1 MGRPLN
7 KRYFGP
13 PTDGGDEIRV
23 RFWDGTTEKNGW
35 IVKQT
40 GAKRF
45 VCTDGVTEA
54 ECYLSDT
61 DDGSLG
67 TFADGRYEM
76 TITVLDDTAT
86 ARQVRKISG
95 RKVTAEN
102 DAMYP
107 WVFTESNSD
116 GAVQVEEAGGAAQV
130 ITVITQA
137 DPAVVT
143 IVGHGYS
150 DGDLVT
156 IDGGDMVELATAGV
170 AGGSNYYIDVLSED
184 TFALYTDAGLTTSV
198 DSSLFTAYTTGGT
211 SIIPAVDL

>member
-23 RFWDGTTEKNGW
+23 QFHNNTSSVAGW

-40 GAKRF
+40 GSKRF
-45 VCTDGVTEA
+45 VCSDGTVDA
-54 ECYLSDT
+54 ECYLVDK
-61 DDGSLG
+61 
-67 TFADGRYEM
+67 ADGALAAGEM
-76 TITVLDDTAT
+76 TITVLDDTGT
-86 ARQVRKISG
+86 ARQVTKISG
-95 RKVTAEN
+95 RKVTADN
-102 DAMYP
+102 NQMYP

-116 GAVQVEEAGGAAQV
+116 DNVQIEEAGGAAQA
-130 ITVITQA
+130 ITAITQA

-143 IVGHGYS
+143 LAGHGFA
-150 DGDLVT
+150 DGDLVV

-170 AGGSNYYIDVLSED
+170 GGGDTFYVDVLTVD
-184 TFALYTDAGLTTSV
+184 TFALYTDSGLTTTV

-211 SIIPAVDL
+211 ATLAPTDV